1 MDTPLAGEKLD
12 QERAF
17 IKRYTEGLAE
27 HKVEYQADYSTPLE
41 ERPRKV
47 PVVNVSVVSF
57 LDCFADR
64 KVAVA
69 EPPELMDVDAAPTQ
83 GEHQLCFT
91 STSYSLDRSP
101 GHCKTARF
109 TASSTVY
116 RSTPPLRPV

>member
-47 PVVNVSVVSF
+47 PVVNVGAVSS
-57 LDCFADR
+57 LECLADME
-64 KVAVA
+64 VDVA

-83 GEHQLCFT
+83 GEHQLWST
-91 STSYSLDRSP
+91 STSRSIDHLDIASQRVSP
-101 GHCKTARF
+101 HPRLFLA
-109 TASSTVY
+109 
-116 RSTPPLRPV
+116 